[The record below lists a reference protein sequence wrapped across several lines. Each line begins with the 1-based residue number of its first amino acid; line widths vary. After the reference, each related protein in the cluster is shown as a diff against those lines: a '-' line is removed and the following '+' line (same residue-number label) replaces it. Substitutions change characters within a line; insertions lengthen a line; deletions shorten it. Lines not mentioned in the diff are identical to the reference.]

1 MLLKRMF
8 SVNRIWQGALTVNL
22 TSPIIDT
29 VQDFCNTEIEA
40 ILLCC
45 NERATQDW
53 VIEVFIS

>member
-1 MLLKRMF
+1 MF

-53 VIEVFIS
+53 VIEVVIS